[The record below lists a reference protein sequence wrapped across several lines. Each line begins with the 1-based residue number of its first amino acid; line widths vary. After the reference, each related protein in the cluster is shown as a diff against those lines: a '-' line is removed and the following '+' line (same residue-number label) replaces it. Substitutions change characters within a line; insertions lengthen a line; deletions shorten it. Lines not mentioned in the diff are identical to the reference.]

1 MTLSIIITH
10 HKTPELLY
18 LCIKSIK
25 ETIKAT
31 KHEIFVVDSESDG
44 SAQDLIQE
52 KWPKIK
58 FISFKKNL
66 GYSKIVN
73 AGLKKTIGDYILILN
88 ADIIVLEDAIS
99 EMLEFIK
106 ENSNVGVVGP
116 QLLDFTNN
124 IQSSC
129 FSNPNLKTILARRT
143 FMGKLKWGR
152 RIIDKFIIA
161 NWDKK
166 TTKEIDWIQGSAIMI
181 RKSAFKKIGPLD
193 ERFFMYFEDADWCR
207 RFWQNH
213 YKVVYL
219 PSAKMVH
226 YYHRSSKKW
235 GSILDLFLNKYAR
248 THIISAL
255 KYFWK
260 YHNKKTKSQT
270 TNNKQILNS
279 ND

>member
-10 HKTPELLY
+10 HRTPELLF

-25 ETIKAT
+25 ETIGNIKY
-31 KHEIFVVDSESDG
+31 EIFVVDSESDG

-52 KWPKIK
+52 KWPKIN

-73 AGLKKTIGDYILILN
+73 AGLKKTNGDYILILN

-99 EMLEFIK
+99 EMLKFIK
-106 ENSNVGVVGP
+106 ENSDVGAIGP
-116 QLLDFTNN
+116 QLLDFNNN

-129 FSNPNLKTILARRT
+129 FSNPNPKTILARRT
-143 FMGKLKWGR
+143 FLGKLKWGR
-152 RIIDKFIIA
+152 KKIDKFIIA

-166 TTKEIDWIQGSAIMI
+166 TTREVDWIQGSAIMI

-207 RFWQNH
+207 RLWQNG

-235 GSILDLFLNKYAR
+235 GAVLDVFLNKYAR

-260 YHNKKTKSQT
+260 YKKKLT
-270 TNNKQILNS
+270 
-279 ND
+279 